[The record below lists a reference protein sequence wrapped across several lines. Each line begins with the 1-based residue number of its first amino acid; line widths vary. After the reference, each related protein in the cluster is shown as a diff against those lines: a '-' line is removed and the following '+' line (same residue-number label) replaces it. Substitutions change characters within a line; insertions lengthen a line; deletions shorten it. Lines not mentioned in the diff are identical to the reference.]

1 MSYPKYSNMSYPNNL
16 TYPQAKAGLYAGSNC
31 FIPIYVNKNPRPY
44 IPVPSLGELLCFQQ
58 VPDLCKPIQYSQKCS
73 DYVENPPKGYCLQNG
88 TGHKCNV

>member
-1 MSYPKYSNMSYPNNL
+1 MSYPNNL

-58 VPDLCKPIQYSQKCS
+58 VPEV
-73 DYVENPPKGYCLQNG
+73 YVSPDNIVKSVLIM
-88 TGHKCNV
+88 